1 MRRALALAERGRGY
15 VAPNPLV
22 GAVLV
27 KDGRVVGE
35 GWHAR
40 YGAPHAE
47 IVAMTGAGA
56 EARGAT
62 LYVTLEPCNHT
73 GQTPPCTEA
82 ILRAGISRV
91 VYAIAD
97 PNPVASGGARRLRD
111 GGVETSEGVLGNS
124 AREQNAPFLH
134 AASGALRPWVTVKL
148 AVSLDGAVADHTR
161 RPGWI
166 TGKGARRAV
175 HRLRASC
182 DAVAVGIGTALAD
195 DPQLTVRGGR
205 APRVAPKRI
214 VFDRH
219 ARLPLSSRLVQT
231 AHEVPVL
238 LVTNPEPVDA
248 HERARRAALE
258 THGVTMIP
266 AQSLPTALTALRERD
281 VRHLLVEGGA
291 GLASDFVGT
300 NLVDRLIIFQ
310 GSVILG
316 GGSLPAF
323 AALPPRTVA
332 DAVRWRVISRRTF
345 GDDLMTIYAVSES

>member
-1 MRRALALAERGRGY
+1 MRRALALAERGRGQ

-40 YGAPHAE
+40 YGGPHAE
-47 IVAMTGAGA
+47 IVAITGAGD

-73 GQTPPCTEA
+73 GQTPPCTDA

-97 PNPVASGGARRLRD
+97 PNPIAAGGADRLRSA
-111 GGVETSEGVLGNS
+111 GLITTQGVLGNA

-134 AASGALRPWVTVKL
+134 AARGAARPWVTLKL

-166 TGKGARRAV
+166 TGKSARRAV
-175 HRLRASC
+175 HRLRASS

-205 APRVAPKRI
+205 APRVAPQRV

-219 ARLPLSSRLVQT
+219 ARLPLSSRLVKT
-231 AHEVPVL
+231 AHDVPVL
-238 LVTNPEPVDA
+238 VVTTAQPADE
-248 HERARRAALE
+248 HESERRAALE
-258 THGVTMIP
+258 AHGVTLVP
-266 AQSLPTALTALRERD
+266 AQSLPAALAALRD
-281 VRHLLVEGGA
+281 LGIRHLLVEGGA

-345 GDDLMTIYAVSES
+345 GDDLMTIFAVSES

>member
-1 MRRALALAERGRGY
+1 MRRALSLAERGRGQ

-40 YGAPHAE
+40 YGGPHAE
-47 IVAMTGAGA
+47 VAAINAAGD
-56 EARGAT
+56 EARGAA
-62 LYVTLEPCNHT
+62 LYVTLEPCNHF
-73 GQTPPCTEA
+73 GQTPPCTES

-91 VYAIAD
+91 VYAVAD
-97 PNPVASGGARRLRD
+97 PNPVASGGAARLR
-111 GGVETSEGVLGNS
+111 GEGVSTSVGVLS
-124 AREQNAPFLH
+124 DAAREQNAPFLH
-134 AASGALRPWVTVKL
+134 AAGGATRPWVTLKL
-148 AVSLDGAVADHTR
+148 AVSMDGAVADHTR

-166 TGKGARRAV
+166 TGPSARQAV
-175 HRLRASC
+175 HRLRASA

-195 DPQLTVRGGR
+195 DPQLTVRSGR
-205 APRVAPKRI
+205 APRVAPQRI

-219 ARLPLSSRLVQT
+219 ARLALGSQLVRT
-231 AHEVPVL
+231 ARDVPVL
-238 LVTNPEPVDA
+238 VVTTPQPADA
-248 HERARRAALE
+248 GEAARREALE
-258 THGVTMIP
+258 FHGVTLIP
-266 AQSLPTALTALRERD
+266 AESLLAALTLLRERG

-291 GLASDFVGT
+291 GLAADFVGT

-332 DAVRWRVISRRTF
+332 EAARWRVISRRTF
-345 GDDLMTIYAVSES
+345 GDDLMTIFAVSES

>member
-1 MRRALALAERGRGY
+1 MHWRLRNEDAGQ

-40 YGAPHAE
+40 YGGPHAE
-47 IVAMTGAGA
+47 IEAITGAGD

-62 LYVTLEPCNHT
+62 LFVTLEPCNHT

-91 VYAIAD
+91 VYAMAD
-97 PNPVASGGARRLRD
+97 PNPVASGGAERLRE
-111 GGVETSEGVLGNS
+111 GGVSTSQGVLRN
-124 AREQNAPFLH
+124 AAQEQNAPFLY
-134 AASGALRPWVTVKL
+134 AASGALRPWITVKL

-161 RPGWI
+161 LPGWI
-166 TGKGARRAV
+166 TGKSARRAV

-182 DAVAVGIGTALAD
+182 DAVAVGIGTVLAD

-205 APRVAPKRI
+205 APRVAPHRV

-219 ARLPLSSRLVQT
+219 ARLPLGSRLAQT
-231 AHEVPVL
+231 ARNVPVL
-238 LVTNPEPVDA
+238 LVTSPEPADA
-248 HERARRAALE
+248 EESARRRALDE
-258 THGVTMIP
+258 HGVTLLP
-266 AQSLPTALTALRERD
+266 AESLPAALTALRERG

-291 GLASDFVGT
+291 GLASDFVGA

-316 GGSLPAF
+316 SGALPAF

-332 DAVRWRVISRRTF
+332 DAVRWRVVSRRTF
-345 GDDLMTIYAVSES
+345 GDDLMTIFAVSDS